1 MLTSPDFRELLSLLK
16 KYKVRYLVVG
26 GYAVMKYT
34 EPRFTKD
41 LDLWIS
47 TDKKN
52 SKAVYT
58 ALKEFGAPL
67 KDLSPADFTQEGYF
81 YQMGNPPFRLDVM
94 MSIPGITFEA
104 AWKNREKVQVKGLVV
119 PFISKADLIKAK
131 EASGRD
137 QDLIDAKELRK
148 ADNSFDPKAPD
159 R

>member
-1 MLTSPDFRELLSLLK
+1 LEK
-16 KYKVRYLVVG
+16 HKVRYLVVG
-26 GYAVMKYT
+26 GYAVMRYT

-47 TDKKN
+47 TDKEN
-52 SKAVYT
+52 SRAVYA

-67 KDLSPADFTQEGYF
+67 KYLTPADFAKEGYF

-94 MSIPGITFEA
+94 MSIPGVTFEA
-104 AWKNREKVQVKGLVV
+104 AWEKREKVQLEGLMI

-131 EASGRD
+131 EASGRP

-148 ADNSFDPKAPD
+148 TNH
-159 R
+159 

>member
-1 MLTSPDFRELLSLLK
+1 ME

-41 LDLWIS
+41 LDIWIS

-67 KDLSPADFTQEGYF
+67 KDLAPADFTQEGYF

-94 MSIPGITFEA
+94 MSIPGMTFEN
-104 AWKNREKVQVKGLVV
+104 AWKNREKVQIEGLVI
-119 PFISKADLIKAK
+119 PFISKADLIKSK
-131 EASGRD
+131 ETSARD
-137 QDLIDAKELRK
+137 QDLIDVKELRK
-148 ADNSFDPKAPD
+148 TEN
-159 R
+159 

>member
-1 MLTSPDFRELLSLLK
+1 MLTNPDFKELLSLLEK
-16 KYKVRYLVVG
+16 HKVRYLVVG

-47 TDKKN
+47 TDKEN
-52 SKAVYT
+52 SKAVYA

-67 KDLSPADFTQEGYF
+67 KNLIAADFAQEGYF

-94 MSIPGITFEA
+94 MSIPGVTFET
-104 AWKNREKVQVKGLVV
+104 AWANREKVHLEGLDI
-119 PFISKADLIKAK
+119 PFISKADLIKSK
-131 EASGRD
+131 EASGRP

-148 ADNSFDPKAPD
+148 AGD
-159 R
+159 